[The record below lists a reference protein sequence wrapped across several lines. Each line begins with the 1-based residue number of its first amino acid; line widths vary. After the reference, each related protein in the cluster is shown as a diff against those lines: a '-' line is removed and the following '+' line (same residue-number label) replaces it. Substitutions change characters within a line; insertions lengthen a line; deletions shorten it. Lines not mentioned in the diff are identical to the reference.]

1 MDERSNKRVGAVRIG
16 EQIGPLAI
24 PVTLQR
30 RVMEAGANRDFS
42 LIHHDREVAQA
53 TGAPDAYMNTFFIVG
68 MFERLLR
75 EWMGHTGRLQKISN
89 LRMKVFNAVGDTVV
103 FKGRVEDIDIDAGTV
118 CVSLTSE
125 TDKGETVSA
134 DATVRLP
141 SA

>member
-1 MDERSNKRVGAVRIG
+1 MDNAAGKHVDAVQIG
-16 EQIGPLAI
+16 EEIGPISI

-30 RVMEAGANRDFS
+30 LVMEAGANRDFS
-42 LIHHDREVAQA
+42 LIHHDQEVAQA

-75 EWMGHTGRLQKISN
+75 QWMGHTGRLRKISN

-103 FKGRVEDIDIDAGTV
+103 FKGRVEEVDTAHGCV
-118 CVSLTSE
+118 CISLRSE

-134 DATVRLP
+134 DAVVQLP
-141 SA
+141 LA